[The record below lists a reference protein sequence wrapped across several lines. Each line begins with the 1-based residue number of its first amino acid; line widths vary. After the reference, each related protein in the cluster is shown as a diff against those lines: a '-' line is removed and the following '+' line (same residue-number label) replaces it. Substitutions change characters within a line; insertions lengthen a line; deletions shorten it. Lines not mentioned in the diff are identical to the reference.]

1 MNAGDTNPKTAV
13 GFSREFPQ
21 EFCAIPAVTLEFARS
36 HPRRDDF
43 RTPKARMRSEFKQNR
58 AAAALHS
65 LGTALRPSIQFLT
78 RLRLALIGH
87 EELTAIV
94 FWAALIG
101 ICGALASVVF
111 REGIHLFQWIL
122 TGESGSLE
130 QVASSRVGLRRAIV
144 PAIGGLAA
152 GVVLY
157 YGSRFFVSKRNVD
170 YMEAVVVGDGV
181 ISARPTLLRSISSLL
196 SIASG
201 GSIGRE
207 GPMVQLAALIGSKIG
222 LLNRAPM
229 PRRRL
234 LVACGAAAG
243 IASAYNAPIAGAL
256 FVAEIV
262 MGSYAM
268 ESFGPLLVASVSA
281 DATIH
286 RLLGYGP
293 VFQIPAFH
301 FGDNWELILYA
312 VLGVLLGHLAPP
324 FIALLEWSKKRFA
337 SIPGP
342 LFLKLGLGGLI
353 VGLISLRYPQVWGNG
368 YGIVDAIMHNR
379 LTGTL
384 LLAVLLAKV
393 LSTASTV
400 GSGAVGGV
408 FTPTL
413 FIGAAVGAL
422 VGGAVH
428 TVLPNLVSEPGAF
441 AVVGMGGFLSATTH
455 APLTS
460 VLMIFEM
467 TLDHQVVLPLI
478 LACVTAHYAAK
489 VYRGGASIYRES
501 LAPTASEGTLAD
513 WTSRSVGDLV
523 KPAVAVAADT
533 DTVRAMLDKLPRRA
547 VRRVYLVNKD
557 QELVASVD
565 PDMIRMRL
573 KNNDLNPLTPVIEI
587 STPAKTTL
595 TPELSL
601 TAGLEVFLR
610 EKVTVLP
617 VVTGQW
623 RTTLLGEVA
632 RHDLLLALQDR
643 LAGKQ

>member
-1 MNAGDTNPKTAV
+1 MPHRKLESAFVNP
-13 GFSREFPQ
+13 GGMENDHDQRQ
-21 EFCAIPAVTLEFARS
+21 
-36 HPRRDDF
+36 
-43 RTPKARMRSEFKQNR
+43 M
-58 AAAALHS
+58 HS
-65 LGTALRPSIQFLT
+65 KSPPNQLT
-78 RLRLALIGH
+78 DRLRRIGRGVLPTARFFQRLKAIFVGH

-101 ICGALASVVF
+101 ILGAFASVMF

-122 TGESGSLE
+122 TGEYGSLE
-130 QVASSRVGLRRAIV
+130 HVASTRVGLRRAMV
-144 PAIGGLAA
+144 PVIGGLGAGLVMQYGARIIAA
-152 GVVLY
+152 
-157 YGSRFFVSKRNVD
+157 KRSVD

-181 ISARPTLLRSISSLL
+181 ISARTSLLRSVSSLL
-196 SIASG
+196 TIASG

-207 GPMVQLAALIGSKIG
+207 GPMVQLAALVGSKVG
-222 LLNRAPM
+222 LWNRAPM

-286 RLLGYGP
+286 RFFGYGP

-312 VLGVLLGHLAPP
+312 LLGVLLGHLAPP
-324 FIALLEWSKKRFA
+324 FIALLEWSKSRFKA
-337 SIPGP
+337 LKIPI
-342 LFLKLGLGGLI
+342 FLKMGLGGLI
-353 VGLISLRYPQVWGNG
+353 VGLVSIRFPQVWGNG

-379 LTGTL
+379 VAGSL
-384 LLAVLLAKV
+384 LLAVLLAKL

-422 VGGAVH
+422 VGG
-428 TVLPNLVSEPGAF
+428 VLHMIFPHMVSEAGAF
-441 AVVGMGGFLSATTH
+441 AVVGMGGFLAATTH

-467 TLDHQVVLPLI
+467 TLDHQIVLPLI

-489 VYRGGASIYRES
+489 VYRGGASIYHDHLS
-501 LAPTASEGTLAD
+501 PEGGETISGD
-513 WTSRSVGDLV
+513 WGVRSVGDLL
-523 KPAVAVAADT
+523 KPVDAIASDMDSVGYI
-533 DTVRAMLDKLPRRA
+533 LGNLPRRPA
-547 VRRVYLVNKD
+547 RRVYLVNKD
-557 QELVASVD
+557 QELVASLD
-565 PDMIRMRL
+565 PAALRARIKSRELDP
-573 KNNDLNPLTPVIEI
+573 NTPAIDV
-587 STPAKTTL
+587 SMPAKTVL
-595 TPELSL
+595 TPDQSL
-601 TAGLEVFLR
+601 TAALEIFLR
-610 EKVTVLP
+610 EKATVLP
-617 VVTGQW
+617 VTAGQW
-623 RTTLLGEVA
+623 RTTLLGEVS

-643 LAGKQ
+643 IAGKQ